1 VPQEKLEDLK
11 VMVIG
16 VGAVGRQVTLQL
28 AAIGVRRLQLFD
40 FDDVELTNITTQGY
54 EQGDVTKPKVL
65 AMQEAIGRIDRNIV
79 VTPVPDR
86 FRPRYQASEVIFCCV
101 DKIDARKAIWRS
113 VSPVCRFWC
122 DGRMLGETLRVLTA
136 STEMER
142 RHYERTLF
150 PASEA
155 EPGRCTAKSTIYT
168 ANLCAALMV
177 HQFTRWLRELPLDRD
192 LSLNLLAS
200 ELVP

>member
-1 VPQEKLEDLK
+1 
-11 VMVIG
+11 
-16 VGAVGRQVTLQL
+16 
-28 AAIGVRRLQLFD
+28 LQLFD

-54 EQGDVTKPKVL
+54 EQGDVAKPKVL
-65 AMQEAIGRIDRNIV
+65 AMQDAIERIDRNIV
-79 VTPVPDR
+79 VTPIHDR

-113 VSPVCRFWC
+113 VSPSCRFWC

-136 STEMER
+136 STELER

-155 EPGRCTAKSTIYT
+155 EPGGCTARSTIYT

-200 ELVP
+200 ELVLD